1 MLTQERP
8 PLDRDAYRTRYD
20 EAVAEIN
27 PIRGGRLTTEF
38 YAKTGDAVFNAGC
51 AALEDH
57 YTGTKGMH
65 TLSAPAGAGKTSF
78 SYALSPR

>member
-51 AALEDH
+51 AALE
-57 YTGTKGMH
+57 TTTPAQKGCTRCLRLREPERPRFH
-65 TLSAPAGAGKTSF
+65 TRLSQ
-78 SYALSPR
+78 R